1 MRYIRKKAA
10 VAVLAAVLTAA
21 MAAGTVSADESGNK
35 TVYVITDANGVV
47 KEVIDPARQENE
59 DSFTDLPVD
68 IRVSYELDGEAVSPQ
83 DLAGKSGHVIIRMEY
98 ENHTKAPFAVLTGM
112 VLDSSVFSDLSVSGG
127 KLMGDN
133 GRNLV
138 AGLLF
143 PGLQDLLEL
152 QSEDISV
159 PEELVVEADVT
170 NFELDMV
177 YSVAMTGLLDDLDE
191 SKLDQASTLA
201 TAVSGLEDTMAD
213 ILTGAQDLSDGAD
226 NLNEGL
232 SEIVAHNSELTDGAA
247 QIFEALLST
256 VEEQVRSTGL
266 EIEPLT
272 IENYQ
277 EVLGQ
282 FDAEGIEEQA
292 RQQVEAQVDAMG
304 DALYL
309 TYLESQKEDILA
321 AYLQKN
327 ADDVCKDVLL
337 TQISEEQTAALTQE
351 QLEEM
356 LNQQLAQLSE
366 EEKSQILEGAR
377 AQMTEEQIA
386 QILTGALD
394 TLSQEQKDQIREGAV
409 EQGMESEE
417 VQLQIQAAQQ
427 QAAPLQAALEQ
438 LDQYQTF
445 YAGLIS
451 YTQGVQTAAD
461 GAETLDTGA
470 LSLKNGLTSFDTLG
484 IQVLTDTVENKLQPL
499 LDKGYELLEEDRNY
513 HYQEETEGSVKFIYK
528 MEAIGGLSE

>member
-1 MRYIRKKAA
+1 M
-10 VAVLAAVLTAA
+10 
-21 MAAGTVSADESGNK
+21 
-35 TVYVITDANGVV
+35 
-47 KEVIDPARQENE
+47 
-59 DSFTDLPVD
+59 
-68 IRVSYELDGEAVSPQ
+68 
-83 DLAGKSGHVIIRMEY
+83 
-98 ENHTKAPFAVLTGM
+98 
-112 VLDSSVFSDLSVSGG
+112 
-127 KLMGDN
+127 
-133 GRNLV
+133 
-138 AGLLF
+138 
-143 PGLQDLLEL
+143 
-152 QSEDISV
+152 
-159 PEELVVEADVT
+159 
-170 NFELDMV
+170 
-177 YSVAMTGLLDDLDE
+177 
-191 SKLDQASTLA
+191 
-201 TAVSGLEDTMAD
+201 
-213 ILTGAQDLSDGAD
+213 
-226 NLNEGL
+226 
-232 SEIVAHNSELTDGAA
+232 
-247 QIFEALLST
+247 
-256 VEEQVRSTGL
+256 
-266 EIEPLT
+266 
-272 IENYQ
+272 
-277 EVLGQ
+277 
-282 FDAEGIEEQA
+282 
-292 RQQVEAQVDAMG
+292 EAQVDAMG